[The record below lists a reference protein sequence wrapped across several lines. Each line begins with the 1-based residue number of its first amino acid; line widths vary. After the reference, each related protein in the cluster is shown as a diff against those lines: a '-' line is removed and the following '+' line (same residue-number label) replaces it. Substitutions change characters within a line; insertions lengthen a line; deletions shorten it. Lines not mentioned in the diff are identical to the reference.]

1 MAGTLTPS
9 EEIFGTVKKI
19 TLAWTSSTAGTVSG
33 TATTNAYSGAIS
45 RLVTV
50 PSTSAAPDLNYDIVL
65 NDLDGTDVL
74 MGAGANRSN
83 TATEQVLASSLGFV
97 ANDTL
102 ELQVSSAG
110 NTKQGTAYV
119 YIR

>member
-1 MAGTLTPS
+1 MAGAVTIG
-9 EEIFGTVKKI
+9 EETFGTVKKV
-19 TLAWTSSTAGTVSG
+19 TLAWTSSTGGLVSG
-33 TATTNAYSGAIS
+33 FPTTNAYNGAIS
-45 RLVTV
+45 RFVTV

-83 TATEQVLASSLGFV
+83 TATEQVLASNLGFV
-97 ANDTL
+97 ANDKL
-102 ELQVSSAG
+102 ELQISGAG
-110 NTKQGTAYV
+110 DTKQGTAYV